1 MDTYFNEIFI
11 DGLHVGKTNDLIKNK
26 GTYIDTINIL
36 KSIPLTEEN
45 YSCRYQVIDTVGHG
59 DLLKLSQIEERDK
72 LVKENNLTVFQ
83 KWFTINHSYQID
95 LLKSYFRE
103 EIKDMILKLYP
114 DLNDG
119 MELSDTFTLYTDGD
133 FILPHADGENVGRR
147 CVIIIYLSNELDY
160 NDGGGNFVGYQN
172 NNEVHVIPTKDNFVI
187 LDFTKGNPEHWV
199 TPVKNGFK
207 RYSYI
212 CFVNKQKVH

>member
-1 MDTYFNEIFI
+1 MDTYFNQIFI
-11 DGLHVGKTNDLIKNK
+11 DGLHIGKTDDLIKNK
-26 GTYIDTINIL
+26 DTYVDAINKL
-36 KSIPLTEEN
+36 KSIPFTEEN
-45 YSCRYQVIDTVGHG
+45 YSCRYQVIDTVSHN
-59 DLLKLSQIEERDK
+59 DLLKLSQIEERDA

-114 DLNDG
+114 DLNDD

-160 NDGGGNFVGYQN
+160 NNGGGNFVGYQDN
-172 NNEVHVIPTKDNFVI
+172 KEIHVIPTNDNFVI

-212 CFVNKQKVH
+212 CFVNKKIR

>member
-1 MDTYFNEIFI
+1 MDTYFNQIFT
-11 DGLHVGKTNDLIKNK
+11 DGLHVGKTDNLIKNK
-26 GTYIDTINIL
+26 DEYKSTIDKL

-45 YSCRYQVIDTVGHG
+45 YSCRYQIIDTVNH
-59 DLLKLSQIEERDK
+59 DSLLKLSQIEERDM
-72 LVKENNLTVFQ
+72 LVRENNLTVFQ
-83 KWFTINHSYQID
+83 KWFTINHSYQIE

-103 EIKDMILKLYP
+103 EIRGMILKLYP

-119 MELSDTFTLYTDGD
+119 AEFSDTFTLYTDGD

-147 CVIIIYLSNELDY
+147 CVIIIYLSDISDY

-172 NNEVHVIPTKDNFVI
+172 NGEIYVTPTSDNFVI